1 MKIIINNVSFDY
13 NTGCRLL
20 KLKYDE
26 CPDTI
31 DLQDIWEDIVPMT
44 FKEIA
49 TTLKNIEQRRVAIQ
63 CLGLEKLTAEVEPV
77 LINTKSIK
85 KTTDW
90 VNQEGEIVTK
100 KFTDTYELYKV
111 KGEMINQGIEG
122 NKWEKLN
129 DVHYVKCKDTSTDR
143 DYLIWIDA
151 QSVYSLNNNRKWL
164 SNDEDYGAQIN
175 AIQAIAW
182 TIQTNVSTENIEKIV
197 RQGDC
202 IMIKKKFPT
211 DSIGD
216 KLRHLTEVE
225 YLSLL
230 VAES

>member
-20 KLKYDE
+20 KLKYEE
-26 CPDTI
+26 CPATI

-49 TTLKNIEQRRVAIQ
+49 TTLKNIEHRRVAIQ
-63 CLGLEKLTAEVEPV
+63 CLGLERLTKEVEPV

-85 KTTDW
+85 KTTTW

-122 NKWEKLN
+122 NRWEKLN
-129 DVHYVKCKDTSTDR
+129 DVHFVKCKDTSTDR
-143 DYLIWIDA
+143 DYFIWVDA
-151 QSVYSLNNNRKWL
+151 QSVFQVNNDRKWL
-164 SNDEDYGAQIN
+164 SSDEDYGAQIN

>member
-1 MKIIINNVSFDY
+1 MKILINNVSFDY

-20 KLKYDE
+20 KLKYEE
-26 CPDTI
+26 CPNTI

-63 CLGLEKLTAEVEPV
+63 CLGLERLTKEVKPV

-85 KTTDW
+85 KTTAW
-90 VNQEGEIVTK
+90 VNPNGELVTK

-122 NKWEKLN
+122 NRWDKLN
-129 DVHYVKCKDTSTDR
+129 DVHFVKCKDTSTDR
-143 DYLIWIDA
+143 DYFIWVDA
-151 QSVYSLNNNRKWL
+151 QSVYQVNNDRKWL
-164 SNDEDYGAQIN
+164 SSDEDYGVQIN

-182 TIQTNVSTENIEKIV
+182 TIQTNVAKDNIEKIV

-202 IMIKKKFPT
+202 IMIKKKLPT
-211 DSIGD
+211 ETIGNT
-216 KLRHLTEVE
+216 LRHLTEVE
-225 YLSLL
+225 YLELL

>member
-1 MKIIINNVSFDY
+1 MKIIINNVSFGY

-26 CPDTI
+26 CPNTI

-49 TTLKNIEQRRVAIQ
+49 MSIKNIEQRRVAIQ
-63 CLGLEKLTAEVEPV
+63 CLGLERLTKEVEPT
-77 LINTKSIK
+77 LINTRSIK
-85 KTTDW
+85 KTTAW
-90 VNQEGEIVTK
+90 VNQEGELVKK

-111 KGEMINQGIEG
+111 KGELINEG
-122 NKWEKLN
+122 AEEHRWNRIN
-129 DVHYVKCKDTSTDR
+129 DVHFVKCKDTSTDR
-143 DYLIWIDA
+143 NYFIWIDA
-151 QSVYSLNNNRKWL
+151 QSVYQVNNDRKWL
-164 SNDEDYGAQIN
+164 SSDEDFGLQIN

-182 TIQTNVSTENIEKIV
+182 TIQTNVATENIEKIV

-216 KLRHLTEVE
+216 KFRHLTEME
-225 YLSLL
+225 YLTLL

>member
-1 MKIIINNVSFDY
+1 MKILINNVSFDY

-26 CPDTI
+26 CPNTI

-63 CLGLEKLTAEVEPV
+63 CLGLERLTKEVKPV

-85 KTTDW
+85 KTTAW
-90 VNQEGEIVTK
+90 VNPNGELVTK

-122 NKWEKLN
+122 NRWDKLN
-129 DVHYVKCKDTSTDR
+129 DVHFVKCKDTSTDR
-143 DYLIWIDA
+143 DYFIWVDA
-151 QSVYSLNNNRKWL
+151 QSVYQVNNDRKWL
-164 SNDEDYGAQIN
+164 SSDEDYGVQIN

-182 TIQTNVSTENIEKIV
+182 TIQTNVAKDNIEKIV

-202 IMIKKKFPT
+202 IMIKKKLPT
-211 DSIGD
+211 ETIGD
-216 KLRHLTEVE
+216 TLRHLTEVE
-225 YLSLL
+225 YLELL

>member
-1 MKIIINNVSFDY
+1 MKILINNVSFGYD
-13 NTGCRLL
+13 TGCRLL

-26 CPDTI
+26 CPTTI

-49 TTLKNIEQRRVAIQ
+49 STIKSIEQRRVAVQ
-63 CLGLEKLTAEVEPV
+63 CLGLERLTAEVEPV

-85 KTTDW
+85 KTTTW
-90 VNQEGEIVTK
+90 VNQEGEIVSK
-100 KFTDTYELYKV
+100 KFTDTYQLYKV
-111 KGEMINQGIEG
+111 KGEMITQGIHG
-122 NKWEKLN
+122 NRWEKLN

-143 DYLIWIDA
+143 DYLIWVDA
-151 QSVYSLNNNRKWL
+151 QSVYQVNNDRKWL
-164 SNDEDYGAQIN
+164 SSDEDYGVQIN

-182 TIQTNVSTENIEKIV
+182 TIQTNGATENIEKIV

-202 IMIKKKFPT
+202 IMIKKKFPNEA
-211 DSIGD
+211 IGD
-216 KLRHLTEVE
+216 TLRHLTEVE
-225 YLSLL
+225 YLELL

>member
-1 MKIIINNVSFDY
+1 MKILINNVSFDY

-26 CPDTI
+26 CPNTI

-63 CLGLEKLTAEVEPV
+63 CLGLERLTNEVEPV

-85 KTTDW
+85 KTTAW
-90 VNQEGEIVTK
+90 VNPNGELVTK

-122 NKWEKLN
+122 NRWDKLN
-129 DVHYVKCKDTSTDR
+129 DVHFVKCKDTSTDR
-143 DYLIWIDA
+143 DYFIWVDA
-151 QSVYSLNNNRKWL
+151 QSVYQVNNDRKWL
-164 SNDEDYGAQIN
+164 SSDEDYGVQIN

-182 TIQTNVSTENIEKIV
+182 TIQTNVAKDNIEKIV

-202 IMIKKKFPT
+202 IMIKKKLPT
-211 DSIGD
+211 ETIGD
-216 KLRHLTEVE
+216 TLRHLTEVE
-225 YLSLL
+225 YLELL

>member
-63 CLGLEKLTAEVEPV
+63 CLGLERLTNEVEPV
-77 LINTKSIK
+77 LINTRSIK
-85 KTTDW
+85 KTAAW
-90 VNQEGEIVTK
+90 VNQEGELVTN

-122 NKWEKLN
+122 NRWEKLN
-129 DVHYVKCKDTSTDR
+129 DVHFVKCKDTSTDR
-143 DYLIWIDA
+143 NYFIWVDA
-151 QSVYSLNNNRKWL
+151 QSVYQVNSDRRLVS
-164 SNDEDYGAQIN
+164 SNEDFGSMIN
-175 AIQAIAW
+175 AVQAIAW
-182 TIQTNVSTENIEKIV
+182 TIQTNVPTENIEKIV

>member
-1 MKIIINNVSFDY
+1 MKILINNVSFDY

-26 CPDTI
+26 CPNTI

-63 CLGLEKLTAEVEPV
+63 CLGLERLTKEVEPV

-85 KTTDW
+85 KTTAW
-90 VNQEGEIVTK
+90 VNPNGELVTK

-111 KGEMINQGIEG
+111 KGEMINEGIEG
-122 NKWEKLN
+122 NRWDKLN
-129 DVHYVKCKDTSTDR
+129 DVHFVKCKDTSTDR
-143 DYLIWIDA
+143 DYFIWVDA
-151 QSVYSLNNNRKWL
+151 QSVYQVNNDRKWL
-164 SNDEDYGAQIN
+164 SSDEDYGVQIN

-182 TIQTNVSTENIEKIV
+182 TIQTNVAKDNIEKIV

-202 IMIKKKFPT
+202 IMIKKKLPT
-211 DSIGD
+211 ETIGD
-216 KLRHLTEVE
+216 TLRHLTEVE
-225 YLSLL
+225 YLELL

>member
-1 MKIIINNVSFDY
+1 MKILINNVSFDY

-26 CPDTI
+26 CPNTI

-63 CLGLEKLTAEVEPV
+63 CLGLERLTKEVKPV

-85 KTTDW
+85 KTTAW
-90 VNQEGEIVTK
+90 VNPNGELVTK

-122 NKWEKLN
+122 NRWDKLN
-129 DVHYVKCKDTSTDR
+129 DVHFVKCKDTSTDR
-143 DYLIWIDA
+143 DYFIWVDA
-151 QSVYSLNNNRKWL
+151 QSVYQVNNDRKWL
-164 SNDEDYGAQIN
+164 SSDEDYGVQIN

-182 TIQTNVSTENIEKIV
+182 TIQTNVAKDNIEKIV

-202 IMIKKKFPT
+202 IMIKKKLPT
-211 DSIGD
+211 ETIGNT
-216 KLRHLTEVE
+216 LRHLTEVE
-225 YLSLL
+225 YLELL

>member
-1 MKIIINNVSFDY
+1 MKILINNVSFDY

-26 CPDTI
+26 CPNTI

-63 CLGLEKLTAEVEPV
+63 CLGLERLTNEVEPV

-85 KTTDW
+85 KTTAW
-90 VNQEGEIVTK
+90 VNPNGELVTK

-122 NKWEKLN
+122 NRWDKLN
-129 DVHYVKCKDTSTDR
+129 DVHFVKCKDTSTDR
-143 DYLIWIDA
+143 DYFIWVDA
-151 QSVYSLNNNRKWL
+151 QSVYQVNNDRKWL
-164 SNDEDYGAQIN
+164 SSDEDYGVQIN

-182 TIQTNVSTENIEKIV
+182 TIQTNVAKDNIEKIV

-216 KLRHLTEVE
+216 TLRHLTEVE
-225 YLSLL
+225 YLELL

>member
-1 MKIIINNVSFDY
+1 MKILINNVSFDY

-20 KLKYDE
+20 KLKYEE
-26 CPDTI
+26 CPTTI

-44 FKEIA
+44 FNEIA

-63 CLGLEKLTAEVEPV
+63 CLGLERLTKEVKPV

-85 KTTDW
+85 KTTAW
-90 VNQEGEIVTK
+90 VNPNGELVTK

-122 NKWEKLN
+122 NRWNKLN
-129 DVHYVKCKDTSTDR
+129 DVHFVKCKDTSTDR
-143 DYLIWIDA
+143 DYFIWVDA
-151 QSVYSLNNNRKWL
+151 QSVYQVNNDRKWL
-164 SNDEDYGAQIN
+164 SSDEDYGVQIN

-182 TIQTNVSTENIEKIV
+182 TIQTNVAKDNIEKIV

-202 IMIKKKFPT
+202 IMIKMKFPT
-211 DSIGD
+211 EAIGD
-216 KLRHLTEVE
+216 TLRHLTEVE
-225 YLSLL
+225 YLELL

>member
-1 MKIIINNVSFDY
+1 MKIIINNVSFGY

-49 TTLKNIEQRRVAIQ
+49 TTLKNIEHRRVAIQ
-63 CLGLEKLTAEVEPV
+63 CLGLERLTKEVEPV
-77 LINTKSIK
+77 LIDKKSIK
-85 KTTDW
+85 KTTAW
-90 VNQEGEIVTK
+90 VNQEGELVRN

-122 NKWEKLN
+122 NRWEKLN
-129 DVHYVKCKDTSTDR
+129 DVHFVKCKDTSTDR
-143 DYLIWIDA
+143 DYFIWVDA
-151 QSVYSLNNNRKWL
+151 QSVFQVNNDRKWL
-164 SNDEDYGAQIN
+164 SSDEDYGAQIN

>member
-20 KLKYDE
+20 KLKYEE
-26 CPDTI
+26 CPNTI
-31 DLQDIWEDIVPMT
+31 DLEDIWEDIVPMT

-63 CLGLEKLTAEVEPV
+63 CLGLERLTKEVEPT

-85 KTTDW
+85 KTTSW
-90 VNQEGEIVTK
+90 VNQDGELITN

-111 KGEMINQGIEG
+111 KGEVINQGAEEHNRWNTI
-122 NKWEKLN
+122 N
-129 DVHYVKCKDTSTDR
+129 DVHFVKCKDTSTDR
-143 DYLIWIDA
+143 DYLIWVDA
-151 QSVYSLNNNRKWL
+151 QSVYQVNNDRKWL
-164 SNDEDYGAQIN
+164 SSNEDYGTQIN

-182 TIQTNVSTENIEKIV
+182 TIQTNVAKDNIEKIV

-202 IMIKKKFPT
+202 IMIKKKSQSNNDGGF
-211 DSIGD
+211 
-216 KLRHLTEVE
+216 RHLTEVE

-230 VAES
+230 VSES

>member
-1 MKIIINNVSFDY
+1 MKILINNVSFDY

-20 KLKYDE
+20 KLKYEE
-26 CPDTI
+26 CPNTI

-63 CLGLEKLTAEVEPV
+63 CLGLERLTKEVKPV

-85 KTTDW
+85 KTTAW
-90 VNQEGEIVTK
+90 VNPNGELVTK

-122 NKWEKLN
+122 NRWNKLN
-129 DVHYVKCKDTSTDR
+129 DVHFVKCKDTSTDR
-143 DYLIWIDA
+143 DYFIWVDA
-151 QSVYSLNNNRKWL
+151 QSVYQVNNDRKWL
-164 SNDEDYGAQIN
+164 SSDEDYGVQIN

-182 TIQTNVSTENIEKIV
+182 TIQTNVTKDNIEKIV

-202 IMIKKKFPT
+202 IMIKKKLPT
-211 DSIGD
+211 ETIGD
-216 KLRHLTEVE
+216 TLRHLTEVE
-225 YLSLL
+225 YLELL

>member
-1 MKIIINNVSFDY
+1 MKILINNVSFDY

-26 CPDTI
+26 CPNTI

-63 CLGLEKLTAEVEPV
+63 CLGLERLTKEVKPV

-85 KTTDW
+85 KTTTW
-90 VNQEGEIVTK
+90 VNPNGELVTK

-122 NKWEKLN
+122 NRWDKLN
-129 DVHYVKCKDTSTDR
+129 DVHFVKCKDTSTDR
-143 DYLIWIDA
+143 DYFIWVDA
-151 QSVYSLNNNRKWL
+151 QSVYQVNNERKWL
-164 SNDEDYGAQIN
+164 SSDEDFGLQIN

-182 TIQTNVSTENIEKIV
+182 TIQTNVAKDNIEKIV

-202 IMIKKKFPT
+202 IMIKKKLPT
-211 DSIGD
+211 ETIGD
-216 KLRHLTEVE
+216 TLRHLTEVE
-225 YLSLL
+225 YLELL

>member
-1 MKIIINNVSFDY
+1 MKILINNVSFGY

-26 CPDTI
+26 CPNTI

-63 CLGLEKLTAEVEPV
+63 CLGLERLTNEVEPV

-85 KTTDW
+85 KTTAW
-90 VNQEGEIVTK
+90 VNPNGELVTK

-122 NKWEKLN
+122 NRWDKLN
-129 DVHYVKCKDTSTDR
+129 DVHFVKCKDTSTDR
-143 DYLIWIDA
+143 DYFIWVDA
-151 QSVYSLNNNRKWL
+151 QSVYQVNNDRKWL
-164 SNDEDYGAQIN
+164 SSDEDYGVQIN
-175 AIQAIAW
+175 AVQAIAW
-182 TIQTNVSTENIEKIV
+182 TIQTNVAKDNIEKIV

-202 IMIKKKFPT
+202 IMIKKKLPT
-211 DSIGD
+211 ETIGD
-216 KLRHLTEVE
+216 TLRHLTEVE
-225 YLSLL
+225 YLELL

>member
-1 MKIIINNVSFDY
+1 MKILINNVSFGY

-26 CPDTI
+26 CPNTI

-63 CLGLEKLTAEVEPV
+63 CLGLERLTKEVEPV

-85 KTTDW
+85 KTTAW
-90 VNQEGEIVTK
+90 VNPNGELVTK

-122 NKWEKLN
+122 NRWDKLN
-129 DVHYVKCKDTSTDR
+129 DVHFVKCKDTSTDR
-143 DYLIWIDA
+143 DYFIWVDA
-151 QSVYSLNNNRKWL
+151 QSVYQVNNDRKWL
-164 SNDEDYGAQIN
+164 SSDEDYGVQIN
-175 AIQAIAW
+175 AVQAIAW
-182 TIQTNVSTENIEKIV
+182 TIQTNVAKDNIEKIV

-202 IMIKKKFPT
+202 IMIKPKGKYE
-211 DSIGD
+211 
-216 KLRHLTEVE
+216 KLGRERHLCKKE
-225 YLSLL
+225 YLELL

>member
-1 MKIIINNVSFDY
+1 MKILINNVSFDY

-26 CPDTI
+26 CPNTI

-63 CLGLEKLTAEVEPV
+63 CLGLERLTNEVEPV

-85 KTTDW
+85 KTTAR
-90 VNQEGEIVTK
+90 VNPNGELITK

-122 NKWEKLN
+122 NRWDKLN
-129 DVHYVKCKDTSTDR
+129 DVHFVKCKDTSTDR
-143 DYLIWIDA
+143 DYFIWVDA
-151 QSVYSLNNNRKWL
+151 QSVYQVNNDRKWL
-164 SNDEDYGAQIN
+164 SSDEDYGVQIN

-182 TIQTNVSTENIEKIV
+182 TIQTNVAKDNIEKIV

-202 IMIKKKFPT
+202 IMIKKKLPT
-211 DSIGD
+211 ETIGD
-216 KLRHLTEVE
+216 TLRHLTEVE
-225 YLSLL
+225 YLALL

>member
-1 MKIIINNVSFDY
+1 MKILINNVSFDY

-26 CPDTI
+26 CPNTI

-63 CLGLEKLTAEVEPV
+63 CLGLERLTKEVEPV

-85 KTTDW
+85 KTTAW
-90 VNQEGEIVTK
+90 VNPNGELVTK

-122 NKWEKLN
+122 NRWNKLN
-129 DVHYVKCKDTSTDR
+129 DVHFVKCKDTSTDR
-143 DYLIWIDA
+143 DYFIWVDA
-151 QSVYSLNNNRKWL
+151 QSVYQVNNDRKWL
-164 SNDEDYGAQIN
+164 SSDEDFGLQIN

-182 TIQTNVSTENIEKIV
+182 TIQTNVAKDNIEKIV

-211 DSIGD
+211 EAIGD
-216 KLRHLTEVE
+216 TLRHLTEVE
-225 YLSLL
+225 YLELL